1 MKRKEV
7 NASLLCVRRMEYYL
21 QKQICKKID
30 SESVRE
36 GTVKSIQKEE
46 GEKDLE
52 IDYLK
57 AFDIYTK

>member
-1 MKRKEV
+1 MDRLAHRFYV
-7 NASLLCVRRMEYYL
+7 LGRMEYYL